1 MGDLA
6 FANGVALGGD
16 EAFVAVAESSTRRVA
31 RHWLAGDRAGERDFL
46 VEDLPGYPDNI
57 ARGSDGLIW
66 VTIGSPRDPVVE
78 RVMRGPLWLRRQV
91 TRIPERLQPKE
102 KQSVWVQAYDDT
114 GNLVHDCNVDTP
126 DFHMVTGVREHEG
139 RVWMGS
145 LHERGVAV
153 LDR

>member
-1 MGDLA
+1 
-6 FANGVALGGD
+6 
-16 EAFVAVAESSTRRVA
+16 
-31 RHWLAGDRAGERDFL
+31 
-46 VEDLPGYPDNI
+46 
-57 ARGSDGLIW
+57 
-66 VTIGSPRDPVVE
+66 
-78 RVMRGPLWLRRQV
+78 MRGPLWLRRQV
-91 TRIPERLQPKE
+91 TRIPEKLQPKE

-114 GNLVHDCNVDTP
+114 GRLVHDCNVDTG